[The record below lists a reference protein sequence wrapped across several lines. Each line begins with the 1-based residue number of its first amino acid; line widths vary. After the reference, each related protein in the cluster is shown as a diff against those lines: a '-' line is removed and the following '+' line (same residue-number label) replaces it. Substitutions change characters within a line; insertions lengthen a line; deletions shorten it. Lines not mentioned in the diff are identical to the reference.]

1 MGLPDNVVR
10 ANIRAVVGGTEEIVH
25 TLHFQR
31 VNTTVPNPPSLQEI
45 AEKIV
50 TEWTSVIQDAQGT
63 GSTIAVR
70 LRNDMQYV
78 SVNTYSLGP
87 SGLATG
93 QAEALFGPGVGGS
106 SAADPLPPDVAVVA
120 SLRTGLPGRSKR
132 GRLYLGGFVSPA
144 LAPGGRLELNLR
156 NTIGQALATFGND
169 MKMAPTAGNDRLNWT
184 VLSRTTTST
193 QKITL
198 VRVGDIFDT
207 QRRRDNKLSEAYS
220 QNTITY

>member
-1 MGLPDNVVR
+1 MGVPDNVVR
-10 ANIRAVVGGTEEIVH
+10 ANIRATVGGSEEIVH

-31 VNTTVPNPPSLQEI
+31 VNTTVPGGPSLQEI

-63 GSTIAVR
+63 GQTLAVR
-70 LRNDMQYV
+70 LRNDLRYV
-78 SVNTYSLGP
+78 SVNTYSLSP
-87 SGLATG
+87 AGLATG

-106 SAADPLPPDVAVVA
+106 SPGLPLPPDVAVVA

-132 GRLYLGGFVSPA
+132 GRLYLGGFVESS
-144 LAPGGRLELNLR
+144 LAAGGRLNESLR
-156 NTIGQALATFGND
+156 DTIGQALASFGQD
-169 MKMAPTAGNDRLNWT
+169 MKMAPPAGNDTLNWT

-198 VRVGDIFDT
+198 IRVGDIFDT
-207 QRRRDNKLSEAYS
+207 QRRRDNKLSETFS
-220 QNTITY
+220 QNSITY